1 MSTQAENSRSW
12 LGGFVPGS
20 AVARSVE
27 FSDDMMHVAL
37 ADGRI
42 ISVPL
47 VWFSSLS
54 NATRSQLE
62 NYEISP
68 AGMGIHWPDIDE
80 DLSIAGLMAGADQ
93 ISR

>member
-1 MSTQAENSRSW
+1 MQVESSRG
-12 LGGFVPGS
+12 LVGGFVPVS

-27 FSDDMMHVAL
+27 FSDDMMHVSL

-47 VWFSSLS
+47 IWFSSLS
-54 NATRSQLE
+54 NATQSQLE

-68 AGMGIHWPDIDE
+68 AGIGIHWPDIDE
-80 DLSIAGLMAGADQ
+80 DLSVAGLMAGAE
-93 ISR
+93 RNAR